1 MSGPSL
7 DLYGAAFRADPYREL
22 ARLRELGWHAQ
33 TAIGTA
39 VLRHAEVQQLLQ
51 LRELRTPGA
60 DFLALQGITEGP
72 LVDTMRG
79 FLLNTDG
86 DDHARV
92 RRLVSG
98 AFTTRRVEAFRPV
111 VAGIAESLVAELAPA
126 GRCDFVAGFAQPF
139 ALRVLFTFV
148 GIPLDVADVE
158 ADVQRWTSDVGLLF
172 GMDVGT
178 HSDRITA
185 ALANL
190 DAFLDDL
197 LARRRAEPR
206 DDLLSAL
213 VTDGRLSDAELRSMV
228 VTLMSA
234 GQGTVQHQLGNA
246 MAAFL
251 THPEQWR
258 LLGDRP
264 DLAARAAEE
273 VVRFC
278 PSALLGVPRIAKS
291 DVTINDVL
299 FPAGSCILPVTGAA
313 NRDPLTFPAA
323 ATFDITRTGAPHL
336 TYGGGIHFCLGAAL
350 ARVELQE
357 SLPRLAA
364 ALRAPHPDGAADWLP
379 PTEAVYG
386 PTRLPIA
393 YDT

>member
-1 MSGPSL
+1 MDAPWL
-7 DLYGAAFRADPYREL
+7 DLYGAQFHADPYGEL
-22 ARLRELGWHAQ
+22 ARLREQSWYAR

-39 VLRHAEVQQLLQ
+39 VLRHTEVQRLLQ

-60 DFLALQGITEGP
+60 DLLALQGITEGP

-86 DDHARV
+86 EPHARV

-98 AFTTRRVEAFRPV
+98 AFTTRRIEAFRPV
-111 VAGIAESLVAELAPA
+111 VARIAADLVADLTATS
-126 GRCDFVAGFAQPF
+126 RCDFVAAFAQPF
-139 ALRVLFTFV
+139 ALRVLYTFV
-148 GIPLDVADVE
+148 GIPVDGS
-158 ADVQRWTSDVGLLF
+158 ADVQRWTADVGLLF
-172 GMDVGT
+172 GMDVAA
-178 HSDRITA
+178 HRDRITA
-185 ALANL
+185 ALAGL

-197 LARRRAEPR
+197 LARRRREPR

-213 VTDGRLSDAELRSMV
+213 VTDGRLTGAELRAMV

-234 GQGTVQHQLGNA
+234 GQGTVQHQLGTA

-251 THPEQWR
+251 AHPGQWR

-264 DLAARAAEE
+264 DLAARTAEE
-273 VVRFC
+273 VVRYC

-291 DVTINDVL
+291 DVTVNDLVL
-299 FPAGSCILPVTGAA
+299 PAGSCVLPVTGAA
-313 NRDPLTFPAA
+313 NRDPRVFPAA
-323 ATFDITRTGAPHL
+323 DTFDITRIGAPHL

-364 ALRAPHPDGAADWLP
+364 ALPAPRADGPADWLP

-386 PTRLPIA
+386 PTHLPIA
-393 YDT
+393 YGT

>member
-7 DLYGAAFRADPYREL
+7 DLYGAAFRTDPYAEL
-22 ARLRELGWHAQ
+22 ARLRDLDWHAE

-39 VLRHAEVQQLLQ
+39 VLRHAEVQRLLQ
-51 LRELRTPGA
+51 LRQLRTPGA
-60 DFLALQGITEGP
+60 DFLALQGITEGL

-86 DDHARV
+86 DAHARV

-98 AFTTRRVEAFRPV
+98 AFTTRQVEMFRPV
-111 VAGIAESLVAELAPA
+111 VARIAEELVEGLAAA
-126 GRCDFVAGFAQPF
+126 GRCDFVAAFAQPF
-139 ALRVLFTFV
+139 ALRVLYTFV
-148 GIPLDVADVE
+148 GIPVDVA

-172 GMDVGT
+172 GMDVAT
-178 HSDRITA
+178 HRDRITA
-185 ALANL
+185 ALTNL
-190 DAFLDDL
+190 DAFLDEL

-206 DDLLSAL
+206 GDLLSAL
-213 VTDGRLSDAELRSMV
+213 VTDGRLTDAELRSMV

-251 THPEQWR
+251 ANPEQWR

-264 DLAARAAEE
+264 DLAGRAAEE
-273 VVRFC
+273 VVRYC
-278 PSALLGVPRIAKS
+278 PSTLLGVPRIAKS
-291 DVTINDVL
+291 DVTINDL
-299 FPAGSCILPVTGAA
+299 TFPAGSCILPVTGAA
-313 NRDPLTFPAA
+313 NRDPMTFPAA
-323 ATFDITRTGAPHL
+323 ATFDITRAGAPHL

-364 ALRAPHPDGAADWLP
+364 TMRAPRPDGSADWLP

-393 YDT
+393 FDR

>member
-1 MSGPSL
+1 MSVPSL
-7 DLYGAAFRADPYREL
+7 QLYGTAFRADPYGEL
-22 ARLRELGWHAQ
+22 ARVRDQGWHAE
-33 TAIGTA
+33 TEIGIA
-39 VLRHAEVQQLLQ
+39 VLRHTEVQQLLQ
-51 LRELRTPGA
+51 LPHLRTPGA

-86 DDHARV
+86 DAHARV
-92 RRLVSG
+92 RRLVSH
-98 AFTTRRVEAFRPV
+98 AFTTRRVEQFRPV
-111 VAGIAESLVAELAPA
+111 VAGIAESLVAELAQV
-126 GRCDFVAGFAQPF
+126 GRCDFVDAFARPF
-139 ALRVLFTFV
+139 ALRVLYTFV
-148 GIPLDVADVE
+148 GIPLDRSQ
-158 ADVQRWTSDVGLLF
+158 DVQRWTSDVGLLF
-172 GMDVGT
+172 GMDVAG
-178 HSDRITA
+178 HADRITA
-185 ALANL
+185 ALAGL
-190 DAFLDDL
+190 DTFLDDL
-197 LARRRAEPR
+197 LERRRSEPR

-213 VTDGRLSDAELRSMV
+213 VTDGRLTDAELRSML

-251 THPEQWR
+251 ADPEQWR

-273 VVRFC
+273 VVRYC

-291 DVTINDVL
+291 DVTINGL
-299 FPAGSCILPVTGAA
+299 TFPAGSCVLPVTGAA

-323 ATFDITRTGAPHL
+323 NTFDITRTGAPHL

-364 ALRAPHPDGAADWLP
+364 ALRAPRADGTADWLP